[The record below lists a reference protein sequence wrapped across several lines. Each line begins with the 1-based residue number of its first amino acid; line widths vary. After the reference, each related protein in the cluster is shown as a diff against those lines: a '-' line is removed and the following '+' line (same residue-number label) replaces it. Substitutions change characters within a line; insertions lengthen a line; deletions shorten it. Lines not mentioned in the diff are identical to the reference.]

1 MFWPICSQ
9 CTLSLPPENIRKPW
23 FSGIFKGQRKG
34 ALGTNGLIWKKKLIL
49 NDRCTIMQDEYFC
62 YFIIN
67 PLQASVQLSFS
78 CCKVFCNI
86 TIILELFNWL
96 AAHIIC
102 PLKCCTIS
110 EIIKVKRNNGLKQ
123 VKISSANTN
132 IKEML
137 WIIRLDSFVRNIH

>member
-1 MFWPICSQ
+1 
-9 CTLSLPPENIRKPW
+9 
-23 FSGIFKGQRKG
+23 
-34 ALGTNGLIWKKKLIL
+34 
-49 NDRCTIMQDEYFC
+49 MQDEYFC

-67 PLQASVQLSFS
+67 LLQANVQLSFS

-96 AAHIIC
+96 APHIIC

-110 EIIKVKRNNGLKQ
+110 EIIIVKRNNGLKQ
-123 VKISSANTN
+123 VKISSASTN

-137 WIIRLDSFVRNIH
+137 